1 MVEEPKMHM
10 IATEEA
16 FATPEYLEAL
26 GNLGATSTSD
36 LIRYAAYFLTK
47 EPAATGLC
55 DVETRLASM
64 DANGVDMHLMS
75 LTSPGVQLFDADLGT
90 SLAKQ
95 TNDRLAELI
104 RQYPKRFAGLAAIAP
119 QDPAK
124 AADEVTRAMTELGM
138 NGIII
143 NSHTNGEYL
152 DERKF
157 DPILEA
163 AQRNKAP
170 IYIHPTFPS
179 DDMFK
184 PYSVYGVS
192 GAIWGFA
199 AETGLHAVRMLF
211 GGVFDRFPDLQIVL
225 GHMGESLP
233 YWLFRF
239 DNIYEMMMSQGQVPA
254 GMIKLERKPSE
265 YVKSN
270 MHITTSGMFSDDV
283 LKFVIDAVGVDRIM
297 FAIDYPFESSKAGAD
312 WIRAAP
318 ITAEQKEMILSGNAQ
333 RLFKIKP

>member
-1 MVEEPKMHM
+1 MHM

-26 GNLGATSTSD
+26 GKFGATSTSD
-36 LIRYAAYFLTK
+36 NVRYAAYFLTK
-47 EPAATGLC
+47 PEAAQGLC
-55 DVETRLASM
+55 DVDTRLASM

-75 LTSPGVQLFDADLGT
+75 LTSPGVQLFDAELGT

-95 TNDRLAELI
+95 TNDRLADLV
-104 RQYPKRFAGLAAIAP
+104 RQYPKRLAGLAAVAP
-119 QDPAK
+119 QDPVQ
-124 AADEVTRAMTELGM
+124 AAAEVERAMTDLGLH
-138 NGIII
+138 GVII

-163 AQRNKAP
+163 AQRHQAP
-170 IYIHPTFPS
+170 VYIHPTFPS
-179 DDMFK
+179 DDMSK
-184 PYSVYGVS
+184 PMTPYGLS
-192 GAIWGFA
+192 GALWGFA
-199 AETGLHAVRMLF
+199 AETGLHAIRMVM
-211 GGVFDRFPDLQIVL
+211 GGVFDRFPELQVVL

-233 YWLFRF
+233 FWLFRF
-239 DNIYEMMMSQGQVPA
+239 DNIYEMMMSQGQVPP

-265 YVKSN
+265 YIKSN
-270 MHITTSGMFSDDV
+270 IHITTSGMFWDDV
-283 LKFVIDAVGVDRIM
+283 LKFGIDAVGADRVM
-297 FAIDYPFESSKAGAD
+297 FAIDYPYESSKIGAD

-318 ITAEQKEMILSGNAQ
+318 IPKEQKEMILSSNAQ

>member
-1 MVEEPKMHM
+1 MHM

-26 GNLGATSTSD
+26 GKFASTSTSD
-36 LIRYAAYFLTK
+36 NVRYAAYFQTK
-47 EPAATGLC
+47 PEAARGLC
-55 DVETRLASM
+55 DVETRLANM

-95 TNDRLAELI
+95 TNDYLAGLI
-104 RQYPKRFAGLAAIAP
+104 RQYPTRIAGLAAIAP
-119 QDPAK
+119 QDPVR
-124 AADEVTRAMTELGM
+124 AADEVKRAMTELGM
-138 NGIII
+138 HGIII

-163 AQRNKAP
+163 AQRCQAP
-170 IYIHPTFPS
+170 VYIHPTFPS
-179 DDMFK
+179 GDMCK
-184 PYSVYGVS
+184 PMMPYGLS

-199 AETGLHAVRMLF
+199 AETGLHATRMVL
-211 GGVFDRFPDLQIVL
+211 GGVFDRFPELQVVL

-233 YWLFRF
+233 FWLFRF
-239 DNIYEMMMSQGQVPA
+239 DNIYKMMMSQGQVPP
-254 GMIKLERKPSE
+254 GMVKLERKPSE
-265 YVKSN
+265 YIKSN
-270 MHITTSGMFSDDV
+270 IHITTSGMFWDQV
-283 LKFVIDAVGVDRIM
+283 LKFAIEALGADRVM
-297 FAIDYPFESSKAGAD
+297 FAIDYPYESSEIGAE
-312 WIRAAP
+312 WIRNAP
-318 ITAEQKEMILSGNAQ
+318 ISAEEKEMIMSGNAQ